1 MPSKHRNRSKHTA
14 TPVPMPLPTATPATA
29 PEAVTLTGDRLVL
42 WKKIRTKYDLDPAAE
57 ALLRIG
63 CEAAERAAQMAAQ
76 VTRDGATFVDR
87 FGQVRANP
95 AAQLEVNFQ
104 GLAER
109 TLSKLAARF
118 DGA

>member
-1 MPSKHRNRSKHTA
+1 MPSKHRNRTKYAA
-14 TPVPMPLPTATPATA
+14 TPVPMPLPAAAPATA
-29 PEAVTLTGDRLVL
+29 PEAVTLTGDRLAL
-42 WKKIRTKYDLDPAAE
+42 WKTIRATYDLDPAAE
-57 ALLRIG
+57 ALLRNG

-95 AAQLEVNFQ
+95 AAQLEVNFR

-109 TLSKLAARF
+109 TLSKLAVRF
-118 DGA
+118 EGA